1 MFLLLVRVRA
11 LTIRLMRTCL
21 MPLASPRSASD
32 LRTNRRPRAPQYNLE
47 IMSRGTLHVH
57 QCRQYRTYPPLG
69 VSRTLSNYGVSC
81 PSLSSALAPRILRML
96 TNEILS
102 NGRTGLDDA
111 ATVLGV
117 PTPHA
122 IELVYKA
129 PYDTVR
135 LRTKADH
142 HSSGTRP

>member
-1 MFLLLVRVRA
+1 
-11 LTIRLMRTCL
+11 
-21 MPLASPRSASD
+21 
-32 LRTNRRPRAPQYNLE
+32 
-47 IMSRGTLHVH
+47 MSRGTLHVH

-69 VSRTLSNYGVSC
+69 VSRTLPNYGVSC
-81 PSLSSALAPRILRML
+81 PLLSGALAPRILRVL

-117 PTPHA
+117 PAPYA
-122 IELVYKA
+122 SELAYKA

-142 HSSGTRP
+142 RSAGTRP